1 MMSTDPD
8 EKAKFKF
15 TLTPPPP
22 PPPSIEQITRGMQPA
37 GASTATSTPLPP
49 PPALPGARQG
59 MAPLTPPPEPPVLQ
73 PIQQAYY
80 TPDQMAEALQLKQ
93 ALVQARQLIEMKDC
107 ELANFNTAFKEIQ
120 VQLAQVGDVIKAK
133 DAEIEGLRSSAELI
147 AAEMRN
153 KDNAAFRAKAKIEVL
168 EESVSRSKQ
177 EAIAYM
183 KKAED
188 LQKENLKLG
197 EDLRALA
204 AEKSDLQAKMDEA
217 RKTAQAQ
224 VEAIQAEIETIRAEK
239 LQINERLMK
248 RIAEVEEQ
256 EKIMLGLR
264 DEIATLKRR
273 LGEEIET
280 KRSLETK
287 PAESTTRIITGRD
300 AIIQLFNKL
309 LDNALHN
316 VMIVVPSI
324 KDLQELDLMKLKP
337 SVKVL
342 VSVKVDMKSQ
352 EELNYVMELGKLNKL
367 DIRSFDNED
376 RFGINVDRGIVFIGV
391 NSKTQPFG
399 LLTEDPQ
406 AIDLF
411 VKQFLIETWTLGRPV
426 NAHR

>member
-1 MMSTDPD
+1 
-8 EKAKFKF
+8 
-15 TLTPPPP
+15 
-22 PPPSIEQITRGMQPA
+22 
-37 GASTATSTPLPP
+37 
-49 PPALPGARQG
+49 
-59 MAPLTPPPEPPVLQ
+59 
-73 PIQQAYY
+73 
-80 TPDQMAEALQLKQ
+80 MAEALQLKQ